1 VGLGVGLGL
10 AGLVA
15 SVRAGFA
22 GLLGA
27 TLPDPRLWLG
37 VVSVVTLA
45 SVAACVLPARRAAKL
60 DPMVALRCE

>member
-1 VGLGVGLGL
+1 VVGAGLGL
-10 AGLVA
+10 VGLVA

-27 TLPDPRLWLG
+27 TLPDPWVWLG
-37 VVSVVTLA
+37 VASVVTLSA
-45 SVAACVLPARRAAKL
+45 VAACYLPARRAAKL